1 MSERTQRTA
10 VGRGLWGRRGP
21 GHAPSSLLPPPIT
34 TGGQHRCSGRP
45 GVSAISAGT
54 QEGSPRENHLA
65 MWVLWGFG
73 CSLALSGPWAV
84 LGRTLGHSPGGG
96 LGQAGRGTS
105 SRLSLALSHL
115 CPEPIPSDAAC
126 SRRGR
131 GSACPRAPGPWEQL
145 SVALAR
151 RLVGRRSPAS
161 CYSRTRRTG
170 QQEPKNSLARRA
182 SQAPGPA
189 SRGPGSPVAATS
201 GPASCGQR
209 HRPARHGHPCPAA
222 SLACRPAVP
231 GPSSLPQLCLVEP
244 HLLLRLGL
252 CHASRDPLRPGDAPS
267 SSPPRL
273 TSRPPESPQHL
284 GCPYSGALG
293 CWS

>member
-1 MSERTQRTA
+1 MLVSPEWPLGGAGEDLGSQPWWGSGTSRPRHEQSSVAGPLAPVSRA
-10 VGRGLWGRRGP
+10 HPVGRR
-21 GHAPSSLLPPPIT
+21 LLPEGPRVCLP
-34 TGGQHRCSGRP
+34 
-45 GVSAISAGT
+45 ASAGT
-54 QEGSPRENHLA
+54 LGAALC
-65 MWVLWGFG
+65 GFG
-73 CSLALSGPWAV
+73 
-84 LGRTLGHSPGGG
+84 
-96 LGQAGRGTS
+96 Q
-105 SRLSLALSHL
+105 
-115 CPEPIPSDAAC
+115 
-126 SRRGR
+126 
-131 GSACPRAPGPWEQL
+131 APGWQAKPCL
-145 SVALAR
+145 L
-151 RLVGRRSPAS
+151 LLKDP
-161 CYSRTRRTG
+161 RTG

-284 GCPYSGALG
+284 GCPHSGALG